1 MSTVKYHV
9 NPDTLRP
16 GQCRAVYKCAFQT
29 EEGQNPP
36 HFDTKEEA
44 QKAVELMAFMEGQK
58 LIASVKRNSKMTPPR
73 NPVYTNTTPDEEFQ
87 KVIDAANAR
96 KAKTSVNTGAAK
108 TKSDDSTTE
117 LDRIEAQF
125 ANAGKIVSQWNALN
139 SPVAQGFP
147 DDTEIVGRYLDID
160 GVERNIY
167 VTDEDGPVDADTTV
181 YQAKN
186 LIHNRVVVDGADFE
200 RIRDGVQIGEPYSFR
215 VQVGNEM
222 DADQARH
229 LAGLVGYEYAKTGGE
244 KGNDYY
250 QDAPNSIVF
259 YADTTKGGAY
269 NNLTKMIEQL
279 PDTIT
284 NGSPKRKTDRTG
296 PVGSQ
301 KVAGM
306 GDLGYIEVYADH
318 VHKN

>member
-1 MSTVKYHV
+1 MATVKYHV

-16 GQCRAVYKCAFQT
+16 GLCRAVYKCAFQT

-58 LIASVKRNSKMTPPR
+58 LIASVKRNSKMTPTR

-87 KVIDAANAR
+87 KVIDAAKAR
-96 KAKTSVNTGAAK
+96 KAATSAPSGTVESKN
-108 TKSDDSTTE
+108 SVTE
-117 LDRIEAQF
+117 L
-125 ANAGKIVSQWNALN
+125 NGS
-139 SPVAQGFP
+139 VAQGFP